1 MTENVENQ
9 EVVEQ
14 TEAAPVE
21 ESKESAPPSDET
33 PKPEEKEIK
42 EEVEERKLT
51 QKEVDEAIQ
60 KRLARES
67 RKLERQIRAEMENK
81 FLRQQLEAQ
90 SRQSQPTQP
99 SGEPKPEQFKTYE
112 EYIDKLTDYKLDQRL
127 SKVQEQSAQHRQ
139 AQDRNSYED
148 QIRENLSKGA
158 SKYDDFEE
166 AIDSIPANYMTEA
179 MAHAI
184 GESESAADIA
194 YYLGNNHKEAASIA
208 KLTPVQ
214 QIKAIDRLE
223 AKLKS
228 PPKVTKAPAP
238 LETTGKGRSK
248 SEPDLESMS
257 VAEYAAYRAKNG
269 ARWSRH

>member
-1 MTENVENQ
+1 MTEEVQ
-9 EVVEQ
+9 EQEQQ

-21 ESKESAPPSDET
+21 QSEESASTSTET
-33 PKPEEKEIK
+33 PKVEDEQTK

-81 FLRQQLEAQ
+81 FLKQQLEAQ
-90 SRQSQPTQP
+90 SRQSQPNQP
-99 SGEPKPEQFKTYE
+99 SGEPKPEHFKTYE
-112 EYIDKLTDYKLDQRL
+112 EYIDKLTDWKLDQRL
-127 SKVQEQSAQHRQ
+127 AKVQEQTAQHRQ
-139 AQDRNSYED
+139 AQEKNSYED

-166 AIDSIPANYMTEA
+166 AIESIPASAMTDA

-184 GESESAADIA
+184 GESEKAADIA
-194 YYLGNNHKEAASIA
+194 YYLGNNHKEAAAIA

-223 AKLKS
+223 AKLS
-228 PPKVTKAPAP
+228 APKNVTKAPAP
-238 LETTGKGRSK
+238 METTGKGRSK